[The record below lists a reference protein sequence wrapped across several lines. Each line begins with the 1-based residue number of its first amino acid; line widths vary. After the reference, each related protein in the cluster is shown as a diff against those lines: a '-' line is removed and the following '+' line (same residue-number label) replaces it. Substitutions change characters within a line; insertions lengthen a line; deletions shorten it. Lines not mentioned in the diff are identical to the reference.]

1 VTSIDAGAASAGAP
15 AAGGLPT
22 AGDLPLPPALVAQ
35 LGQHQLTPSRRVRG
49 RFAGAHRSVRF
60 GSSADVADVREYVA
74 GDDLRRIDRAAS
86 RRHGKLQVAL
96 TEAEDDAAAQ
106 AIVDRS
112 ASMAGPKGEQSD
124 RLVAGL
130 AVLGARDGLRLWF
143 ASSAAG
149 AAGGAAGAA
158 GGASGTATGADRP
171 SVGGWARGQRALPAA
186 WALLGGAPIP
196 SGDDGPAGR
205 PDLVAVV
212 RRAAR
217 TSAQG
222 PLLLVSDLLFEGW
235 DEVIVAL
242 GAARRDAVVLQ
253 VLGDDELDPQ
263 LDGDV
268 RLVDAETGAEVEVG
282 ADDRTTTAYAAALA
296 THLAAVEAACTAH
309 AVAHVLVP
317 ASADLTDVL
326 LGDLR
331 LIGVVR

>member
-1 VTSIDAGAASAGAP
+1 VTSPDAGAVDAPPAGT
-15 AAGGLPT
+15 LPT
-22 AGDLPLPPALVAQ
+22 GGDLPLPAALVAQ

-74 GDDLRRIDRAAS
+74 GDDLRHIDRAAS

-106 AIVDRS
+106 AVVDRS
-112 ASMAGPKGEQSD
+112 ASMAGAKGEQSD

-143 ASSAAG
+143 ASSSPA
-149 AAGGAAGAA
+149 
-158 GGASGTATGADRP
+158 GADRP
-171 SVGGWARGQRALPAA
+171 LVGGWARGQRALPAA
-186 WALLGGAPIP
+186 WALLTGAAIP
-196 SGDDGPAGR
+196 TGDDGPAGR

-222 PLLLVSDLLFEGW
+222 PMLLVSDLLFDGW

-253 VLGDDELDPQ
+253 VLGDDDLDPQ

-282 ADDRTTTAYAAALA
+282 ADDRTSTAYAAALA
-296 THLAAVEAACTAH
+296 AHLAAVEAACTAH
-309 AVAHVLVP
+309 AIAHVLVP
-317 ASADLTDVL
+317 ASRDLTDVL

>member
-1 VTSIDAGAASAGAP
+1 MTAGP
-15 AAGGLPT
+15 PLPT
-22 AGDLPLPPALVAQ
+22 APAPTSSLPLSAALIAQ
-35 LGQHQLTPSRRVRG
+35 LGQHQLAPTRRVRG
-49 RFAGAHRSVRF
+49 RFAGAHRSARL

-106 AIVDRS
+106 VVVDRS
-112 ASMAGPKGEQSD
+112 ASMAGAKASQSD

-130 AVLGARDGLRLWF
+130 AVLGARDGLRLWL
-143 ASSAAG
+143 A
-149 AAGGAAGAA
+149 
-158 GGASGTATGADRP
+158 TTPATGPGAGSTARRT
-171 SVGGWARGQRALPAA
+171 SAGSGWARGQNALPTACTLLEAA
-186 WALLGGAPIP
+186 PVP
-196 SGDDGPAGR
+196 SGGEGPAGR

-222 PLLLVSDLLFEGW
+222 PLLLVTDLLFDGW
-235 DEVIVAL
+235 EEVIVAV

-253 VLGDDELDPQ
+253 VLGDDELAPQ

-282 ADDRTTTAYAAALA
+282 ADDRTTSAYAAALRA
-296 THLAAVEAACTAH
+296 HLTAVEQACTDH
-309 AVAHVLVP
+309 AIAHVLVP
-317 ASADLTDVL
+317 ASADPGDVL

-331 LIGVVR
+331 LAGVVR

>member
-1 VTSIDAGAASAGAP
+1 MTP
-15 AAGGLPT
+15 ADLTPTETPT
-22 AGDLPLPPALVAQ
+22 AGELPLSPALVAQ
-35 LGQHQLTPSRRVRG
+35 LGQHQLAPSRRVRG

-106 AIVDRS
+106 VVVDRS
-112 ASMAGPKGEQSD
+112 ASMDGTKAEQSD

-130 AVLGARDGLRLWF
+130 AVLGARDGVRLWF
-143 ASSAAG
+143 ATSDAG
-149 AAGGAAGAA
+149 AANGERR
-158 GGASGTATGADRP
+158 SGL
-171 SVGGWARGQRALPAA
+171 VGGWARGQRALPSAY
-186 WALLGGAPIP
+186 ALLAGAPVP
-196 SGDDGPAGR
+196 SGDAAPAGR
-205 PDLVAVV
+205 PDLAAVV
-212 RRAAR
+212 RRAGR

-222 PLLLVSDLLFEGW
+222 PLLLVSDLLFDGW
-235 DEVIVAL
+235 ADVVVAL

-253 VLGDDELDPQ
+253 VLADDELAPR

-282 ADDRTTTAYAAALA
+282 ADDRTASAYAAALA
-296 THLAAVEAACTAH
+296 EHLAAVEELCTSH
-309 AVAHVLVP
+309 AIAHVLVA
-317 ASADLTDVL
+317 ASADPGDVL

-331 LIGVVR
+331 LVGIVR

>member
-1 VTSIDAGAASAGAP
+1 MTSVDAGAASADAP
-15 AAGGLPT
+15 AAGSPV
-22 AGDLPLPPALVAQ
+22 AGDLPLPPTLVAQ

-106 AIVDRS
+106 AVVDRS
-112 ASMAGPKGEQSD
+112 ASMAGEKGDQSD

-143 ASSAAG
+143 ASSAPT
-149 AAGGAAGAA
+149 
-158 GGASGTATGADRP
+158 ASTGATGADRP

-186 WALLGGAPIP
+186 WALLGAAPIP
-196 SGDDGPAGR
+196 TGDDGPAGR

-217 TSAQG
+217 TSAKG
-222 PLLLVSDLLFEGW
+222 PLLLVSDLLFDGW

-282 ADDRTTTAYAAALA
+282 ADDRTSTAYAAALA
-296 THLAAVEAACTAH
+296 AHLAAVEAACTAH

>member
-1 VTSIDAGAASAGAP
+1 VST
-15 AAGGLPT
+15 
-22 AGDLPLPPALVAQ
+22 LPLSPATVAQ
-35 LGQHQLTPSRRVRG
+35 LGQHQLAPRRRVRG
-49 RFAGAHRSVRF
+49 RFAGAHRSTRF

-106 AIVDRS
+106 VVVDRS
-112 ASMAGPKGEQSD
+112 ASMAGTKAAQTD

-130 AVLGARDGLRLWF
+130 AVLGARDGVRLWL
-143 ASSAAG
+143 ATTAAPGGSTAAAG
-149 AAGGAAGAA
+149 
-158 GGASGTATGADRP
+158 S
-171 SVGGWARGQRALPAA
+171 GWARGQRALAVA
-186 WALLGGAPIP
+186 SALLAGSPVPTGEDA
-196 SGDDGPAGR
+196 PAGR
-205 PDLVAVV
+205 PDLAAVV

-222 PLLLVSDLLFEGW
+222 PLLLVSDLLFDGW
-235 DEVIVAL
+235 DEVVRAL

-253 VLGDDELDPQ
+253 VLADDELTPR

-282 ADDRTTTAYAAALA
+282 ADDRTLAAYAAALRA
-296 THLAAVEAACTAH
+296 HLAAVERACTDH
-309 AVAHVLVP
+309 AVAHVVV
-317 ASADLTDVL
+317 AAGADPTEVL

-331 LIGVVR
+331 TAGVVR

>member
-1 VTSIDAGAASAGAP
+1 MTSTDVPEPAPSPAGP
-15 AAGGLPT
+15 
-22 AGDLPLPPALVAQ
+22 LPLSPALVAQ
-35 LGQHQLTPSRRVRG
+35 LGQHQLAPSRRVRG

-96 TEAEDDAAAQ
+96 TEAEDDAGAQ
-106 AIVDRS
+106 VVVDRS
-112 ASMAGPKGEQSD
+112 ASMAGAKAAQCD

-143 ASSAAG
+143 ATVG
-149 AAGGAAGAA
+149 D
-158 GGASGTATGADRP
+158 GTPARAVDGT
-171 SVGGWARGQRALPAA
+171 WARGQRALATASAA
-186 WALLGGAPIP
+186 LGGVPVPPWDGRAP
-196 SGDDGPAGR
+196 DRPAGR
-205 PDLVAVV
+205 PDVAAAV

-222 PLLLVSDLLFEGW
+222 PLLLVSDLLFDGW
-235 DEVIVAL
+235 EEVVATV

-253 VLGDDELDPQ
+253 VLGDDELAPH

-282 ADDRTTTAYAAALA
+282 ADDRTTATYAAALDA
-296 THLAAVEAACTAH
+296 HLDAVERACTSH

-317 ASADLTDVL
+317 ASADPAEVL
-326 LGDLR
+326 LRELR
-331 LIGVVR
+331 QVGVVR